1 MNKLRLDI
9 GDDAD
14 DALAAQGQ
22 QGDHLVIVA
31 GVDVQ
36 LVAAEGRDLR
46 HLTDI
51 AGGFLDAVDERVLA
65 QLLGRLGGDVQAG
78 AGRHIIQDD
87 RNAAGLC
94 HCGKVGD
101 KASLR
106 GLVVVGSHQQQ
117 SVCAAGG
124 RLCSQSTAVVGVVG
138 TGTGDDRHTVTHEV
152 HGILDGSQLLLV
164 GHGRAL
170 AGGATD
176 DDGVGAAGD
185 LILNDAA
192 QLIEIDAAVLI
203 HRGDDGNTRTSKNR
217 ILHSKKLLCSA
228 LKFKKRADQSK

>member
-36 LVAAEGRDLR
+36 LVAAEGRDLC

-78 AGRHIIQDD
+78 AGRHVIQDD

-94 HCGKVGD
+94 HCGEVGD

-106 GLVVVGSHQQQ
+106 GLVVVGGHQQQ

-138 TGTGDDRHTVTHEV
+138 TGTGDDRHTVTHKV
-152 HGILDGSQLLLV
+152 HGILDGGQLLLV

-185 LILNDAA
+185 LILNDAT
-192 QLIEIDAAVLI
+192 QLIEINAAVLV
-203 HRGDDGNTRTSKNR
+203 HRGDDGNTHTGKDRL
-217 ILHSKKLLCSA
+217 LHSKNSFAACIA
-228 LKFKKRADQSK
+228 QKFRH